1 MIEIANVPNAGIF
14 GAADHIGA
22 SRAVV
27 ELRAGRP
34 VFIKGAMTLLAM
46 PLEGLDAARLAAFKW
61 ISGGETPRLA
71 ITRRRAE
78 SLGLLVDGPVCIE
91 LSQPLD
97 ADQILALVFH
107 DKTDPSLR
115 ATPAAPTAAA
125 AVELAK
131 LAQVLPAILVAVV
144 SPARAAE
151 QAGRILSVEQ
161 AGIELYRDSAPASL
175 VLASDALLP
184 LANGISGRMVV
195 FRDGLG
201 QEPAALVVGN
211 PDANRPVPVRIHS
224 ACLTG
229 DVFGSR
235 RCDCGEQLRLALQRL
250 HDLGGGVVL
259 YLAQEGRGVGLANK
273 MRTYRLQDGGLDTV
287 DANTTLGFDDDERDY
302 GQAAR
307 MMQLL
312 GWRDVILLTN
322 NPAKMDG
329 LAAAGLQVAGRLP
342 LETAINPDNY
352 RYMSTKAARAGHKLE
367 NLLDG
372 AADKNPRLGQAGA
385 SVR

>member
-1 MIEIANVPNAGIF
+1 MVEIANVPNAGIF

-22 SRAVV
+22 SRAVA

-34 VFIKGAMTLLAM
+34 VFVKGTVTLLAM
-46 PLEGLDAARLAAFKW
+46 PVDGLDAARLAAFKW
-61 ISGGETPRLA
+61 IGGGEPPRLA
-71 ITRRRAE
+71 ISRRRAE
-78 SLGLLVDGPVCIE
+78 ALGLQVDGPVCID
-91 LSQPLD
+91 LPHPVD
-97 ADQILALVFH
+97 ADQIQALVFQ
-107 DKTDPSLR
+107 DKTDTSCR
-115 ATPAAPTAAA
+115 ATHASPTAAA

-131 LAQVLPAILVAVV
+131 LAQVLPALLVAVIA
-144 SPARAAE
+144 PARAAE
-151 QAGRILSVEQ
+151 QAGRILTVEQ
-161 AGIELYRDSAPASL
+161 AGIDHYRDKAPASL
-175 VLASDALLP
+175 VLASDAQLP
-184 LANGISGRMVV
+184 LANGIAARMVV

-201 QEPAALVVGN
+201 HEPAALVVGN
-211 PDANRPVPVRIHS
+211 PDASRPVPVRIHS

-259 YLAQEGRGVGLANK
+259 YLAQEGRGLGLANK

-312 GWRDVILLTN
+312 GWQEVVLLTN
-322 NPAKMDG
+322 NPAKIDG
-329 LAAAGLQVAGRLP
+329 LAAAGLQVTGRLP
-342 LETAINPDNY
+342 LETAINPDNF

-367 NLLDG
+367 NLLDD
-372 AADKNPRLGQAGA
+372 AADTSARLGQAGA